1 MQVSATAV
9 SETLKCS
16 RLLLWSSWN

>member
-9 SETLKCS
+9 SEPLICS
-16 RLLLWSSWN
+16 PLLLWSSWN